1 MNLIETISA
10 DFITAF
16 KAKEMDKKNFLGLV
30 KSEATKKDK
39 TPSDDDVIGII
50 KSMVKKHTESV
61 EQYNTPTLNEM
72 ELEVLNGYL
81 PEQYSEDKISSV
93 VSGIL
98 ERETK
103 HDMGFIMG
111 MFQKEHGGKADNKIV
126 SKIIREQ
133 LA

>member
-1 MNLIETISA
+1 MSLIETIGA

-30 KSEATKKDK
+30 KSEVTKKDK
-39 TPSDDDVIGII
+39 EPSDEEVIKVIN
-50 KSMVKKHTESV
+50 SMVKNHNKSLV
-61 EQYNTPTLNEM
+61 ENNTPTLNEM
-72 ELEVLNGYL
+72 ELDVLNRYL
-81 PEQYSEDKISSV
+81 PTLYSEDKISEI
-93 VSGIL
+93 VSSIL

-103 HDMGFIMG
+103 HDTGFIMG
-111 MFQKEHGGKADNKIV
+111 MFQKEHGGKADNKVV